1 MQKRTTAK
9 ETAALRF
16 DMHCHT
22 KYGSIDAKVAITEY
36 VKILKDK
43 GYDGMLVTDH
53 DSYDGYNVWKKTS
66 LSRETEFVV
75 LKGIEYDTRDAGHF
89 IVIMPDG
96 IELKALTLRG
106 MSVRSLVDLVHEYGG
121 ILGPAHPFGTRSSSA
136 MLFHAM
142 KKSRNLINEF
152 DFIEAFN
159 ACEAV
164 EANRLSNS
172 MAYEYV
178 KPMFGGSDSH
188 DHKYV
193 GMGYTDIDADIRS
206 NNDLI
211 KAVKDGTP
219 VSCGGKE
226 RGWTFKSMNAHAFYS
241 VYGFI
246 LYNKVI
252 GALISPYRS
261 YKLKQAGEIDDRRL
275 KIRGSH
281 GKNAHRAHR

>member
-1 MQKRTTAK
+1 M
-9 ETAALRF
+9 RF

-36 VKILKDK
+36 VKVLKDK

-142 KKSRNLINEF
+142 KKNRNLINEF
-152 DFIEAFN
+152 DFVEAFN

-219 VSCGGKE
+219 ISCGGKE
-226 RGWTFKSMNAHAFYS
+226 RGKTFKSMNAHAFYS

-246 LYNKVI
+246 LYNKGI

-261 YKLKQAGEIDDRRL
+261 YKLRQAGEIDDRRL
-275 KIRGSH
+275 KIRGGHSRNSH
-281 GKNAHRAHR
+281 KAQR

>member
-1 MQKRTTAK
+1 M
-9 ETAALRF
+9 RF

-142 KKSRNLINEF
+142 KKNRNLINEF

-246 LYNKVI
+246 LYNKGI

-281 GKNAHRAHR
+281 GRNTHKAQR

>member
-1 MQKRTTAK
+1 M
-9 ETAALRF
+9 RF

-53 DSYDGYNVWKKTS
+53 DSYDGYNVWKKTP

-142 KKSRNLINEF
+142 KKNRNLINEF

-246 LYNKVI
+246 LYNKGI

-275 KIRGSH
+275 KIRNGHSRNTH
-281 GKNAHRAHR
+281 KAQR

>member
-1 MQKRTTAK
+1 M
-9 ETAALRF
+9 RF

-136 MLFHAM
+136 MFFHAM
-142 KKSRNLINEF
+142 KKNRNLINEF

-246 LYNKVI
+246 LYNKGI

-281 GKNAHRAHR
+281 GRNTHKAQR

>member
-1 MQKRTTAK
+1 M
-9 ETAALRF
+9 RF

-142 KKSRNLINEF
+142 KKNRNLINEF

-246 LYNKVI
+246 LYNKGI

-281 GKNAHRAHR
+281 GKSARKAQR

>member
-1 MQKRTTAK
+1 
-9 ETAALRF
+9 
-16 DMHCHT
+16 MHCHT

-36 VKILKDK
+36 VKVLKDK

-66 LSRETEFVV
+66 LSRETGFVV

-142 KKSRNLINEF
+142 KKNRNLINEF
-152 DFIEAFN
+152 DFVEAFN

-211 KAVKDGTP
+211 RAVKDGTP

-246 LYNKVI
+246 LYNKGI

-281 GKNAHRAHR
+281 GRNTHKVQR